1 MRNFLKITSFYLI
14 LILVLVSCSSKNKT
28 IMSFTESEIGI
39 LKAKQLL
46 MNDQKA
52 LDNYVSEIY
61 KTYKGNL
68 EENRIIFS
76 LNEDLKVI
84 IGWSKIG
91 DKIATINYF
100 ISSSEII
107 DDDLTK
113 EITDFLKQNIKQ
125 KKLSNGISFQYKIE
139 KIPNQILIEFQT
151 DFIEK
156 DENLKEKVKQSL
168 EKIKDAD
175 TLILSHYDGLQNI
188 PEGKI
193 WILTELH
200 RVNYDAVKPDSN
212 NNLIPGKIQH
222 CDGLTSENYYLD
234 LAINQTCMKLNG
246 RVITDGAWKKYPGE
260 GITPEYFDPDVYQ
273 KLKLESL
280 VILYPGM
287 NISVS
292 SPDQTARR
300 ILILELDIKKIK
312 GLKEYIDFKNQFGIE
327 KKDFEY
333 LSFMSLQFWDYEL

>member
-1 MRNFLKITSFYLI
+1 
-14 LILVLVSCSSKNKT
+14 
-28 IMSFTESEIGI
+28 MSFTESEIGI

-61 KTYKGNL
+61 KNYKGNL

-212 NNLIPGKIQH
+212 NLNPGTIYH
-222 CDGLTSENYYLD
+222 CDGVTSDNYYYD
-234 LAINQTCMKLNG
+234 LAINGTCMKLDG
-246 RVITDGAWKKYPGE
+246 TMITDGAWKKYPGYD
-260 GITPEYFDPDVYQ
+260 ISPEYFDPEIYLKV
-273 KLKLESL
+273 KLESFI
-280 VILYPGM
+280 ILYPGM
-287 NISVS
+287 NISIS
-292 SPDQTARR
+292 SPDQTGRR
-300 ILILELDIKKIK
+300 ILVREVDIKKVRQ
-312 GLKEYIDFKNQFGIE
+312 LKEYIDFKNQFGIE
-327 KKDFEY
+327 KNTYEY
-333 LSFMSLQFWDYEL
+333 LSFMNLQFWEYKL